1 MKKIFNKLLLT
12 TGLVSVPLIVS
23 SCSEQKQNQGN
34 VSEAKLIRI
43 KLNNSLNSQD
53 PKAIEFESKV
63 NELIK
68 AKGFNFDVKFSFE
81 GEDNYKVNFD
91 DILKEKQDVV
101 FVSAGQVFSN
111 QKEIVANNISVG
123 IQTRGLSFKGSKN
136 SNNEV
141 YKDGLENDPLREI
154 AKAQLEL
161 FNRIP
166 RSNWNDK
173 ENGNNWD
180 GSVYRSFFN
189 EGTTPYQRGLIVV
202 VANEE
207 DTNNII
213 KAWNEKDLEKF
224 VSYGIGIGSSSS
236 GSKYLLPQ
244 ALMKKHF
251 GDKFTSFL
259 NLVRNHSDKVSKAAW
274 KNMNEESNIN
284 KKIFFDNEGVYTW
297 TKYKDNDKLSV
308 DESKRANQKVSFLTV
323 TDVLPYNVGLFSNK
337 ISKKQIKVLSE
348 VLNELATQK
357 QDPWGPHS
365 GFHGYSFIENENDQ
379 FWNIVKKSFE

>member
-12 TGLVSVPLIVS
+12 TCLVSVPLIVS

-34 VSEAKLIRI
+34 VAEAKLIRI
-43 KLNNSLNSQD
+43 KLNNSLNGQD

-166 RSNWNDK
+166 RSNW
-173 ENGNNWD
+173 
-180 GSVYRSFFN
+180 
-189 EGTTPYQRGLIVV
+189 
-202 VANEE
+202 
-207 DTNNII
+207 
-213 KAWNEKDLEKF
+213 
-224 VSYGIGIGSSSS
+224 
-236 GSKYLLPQ
+236 
-244 ALMKKHF
+244 
-251 GDKFTSFL
+251 
-259 NLVRNHSDKVSKAAW
+259 
-274 KNMNEESNIN
+274 
-284 KKIFFDNEGVYTW
+284 
-297 TKYKDNDKLSV
+297 
-308 DESKRANQKVSFLTV
+308 
-323 TDVLPYNVGLFSNK
+323 
-337 ISKKQIKVLSE
+337 
-348 VLNELATQK
+348 
-357 QDPWGPHS
+357 
-365 GFHGYSFIENENDQ
+365 
-379 FWNIVKKSFE
+379 